1 MDQKVNAKQHFLL
14 LEPDTAGL
22 SFIVLGSYAFT
33 PMQTVAR
40 LLLFPYWILCF
51 VLTHIPNPKSI
62 PTQAFFDKVLH
73 FSGYFVL
80 GFLLAAF
87 YSVKKKTPQALFKA
101 CFITLLIYGAID
113 ETTQPYFGRDFEWF
127 DLLADLLGVS
137 TAVLLFLKIFPLGS
151 LDQSK

>member
-1 MDQKVNAKQHFLL
+1 ML
-14 LEPDTAGL
+14 
-22 SFIVLGSYAFT
+22 
-33 PMQTVAR
+33 TVAR

-51 VLTHIPNPKSI
+51 VLTHMPNPKGI
-62 PTQAFFDKVLH
+62 PAQGELDKVLH
-73 FSGYFVL
+73 FLGYFVL

-87 YSVKKKTPQALFKA
+87 YSFKKKTPQALFKA
-101 CFITLLIYGAID
+101 CLITLLIYGAID

-137 TAVLLFLKIFPLGS
+137 TAVLIFLKIFPLRS